1 MTHSN
6 GSAPQGGKRI
16 DGEPLR
22 VRWRLVLL
30 AMIISG
36 CAAGLAW
43 SLLAPLA
50 GWEGWR
56 LGMAAVASVVPVA
69 LLGWMVTA
77 PWRPRAAIDWITIWL
92 AGTVI
97 RLLLTP
103 LAAISL
109 YSLTPCDTRQFV
121 GALGGVYFAVLLAEV
136 GSIAL
141 SLPRAEVGSAKQ
153 EEHRL

>member
-1 MTHSN
+1 MSVMAIA
-6 GSAPQGGKRI
+6 G
-16 DGEPLR
+16 
-22 VRWRLVLL
+22 VV
-30 AMIISG
+30 
-36 CAAGLAW
+36 AACAW

-50 GWEGWR
+50 GWEGWP
-56 LGMAAVASVVPVA
+56 LGVNAFAGVVPVA
-69 LLGWMVTA
+69 MLGWLVTA

-103 LAAISL
+103 VAAISL

-121 GALGGVYFAVLLAEV
+121 GALGAVYFAVLMAEV

-141 SLPRAEVGSAKQ
+141 SLPRAVVGGARQ
-153 EEHRL
+153 EDLRP